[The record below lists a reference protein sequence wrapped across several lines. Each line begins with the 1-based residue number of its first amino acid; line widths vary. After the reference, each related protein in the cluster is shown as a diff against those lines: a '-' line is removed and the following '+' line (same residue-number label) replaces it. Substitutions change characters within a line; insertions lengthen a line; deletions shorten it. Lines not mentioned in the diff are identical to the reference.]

1 VPESPS
7 LTAAEVAEA
16 VGGRLRGDGSRR
28 LTGLAALDAA
38 GPDELSFLAQ
48 AAYRRQAAA
57 SRAGCILVGAEEE
70 LPGHD
75 VIACEDPYRA
85 FALAMRAFHPEPA
98 RPAGVAPTA
107 SVSPEAELG
116 EGVSVGPG
124 AVVEAGA
131 RIGAGSA
138 VLAGAVVGRGC
149 RLGEDCVL
157 HPNAVLYPG
166 TELGDRVAVH
176 ANAVLGSDGFGYA
189 SGRDGHF
196 KIVHAGRVVVED
208 DCEIGAG
215 SCIDRAVMG
224 ETRIGAGTKIDN
236 LVQVAHNVRIGAG
249 SILVSQSGISGSSTL
264 GRGCVVA
271 GQSGVA
277 GHLNLGDGARVGAKS
292 AVYEDVPAGETVTGI
307 PAIPHA
313 RWKRLAA
320 SLGRLPDLLRRMR
333 RLEKESGDRDE

>member
-1 VPESPS
+1 MSAAPT

-16 VGGRLRGDGSRR
+16 VGGRLRGDGTRR

-38 GPDELSFLAQ
+38 GPEQLSFLAK
-48 AAYRRQAAA
+48 AAYRGQAEA
-57 SRAGCILVGAEEE
+57 SRAGCILVGSDEQ
-70 LPGHD
+70 LPGRD
-75 VIACEDPYRA
+75 VIACADPYRA
-85 FALAMRAFHPEPA
+85 FAVALRAFHPERSREP
-98 RPAGVAPTA
+98 GVAGTA
-107 SVSPEAELG
+107 SVSDAAELG

-124 AVVEAGA
+124 AVVERGA
-131 RIGAGSA
+131 RIGARSA
-138 VLAGAVVGRGC
+138 VLAGAVVGSGC
-149 RLGEDCVL
+149 RVGEDCVL
-157 HPNAVLYPG
+157 HPKVVLYPG

-176 ANAVLGSDGFGYA
+176 AGAVLGSDGFGYA
-189 SGRDGHF
+189 SGPDGHY
-196 KIVHAGRVVVED
+196 KIVHVGRVVVED

-215 SCIDRAVMG
+215 SCIDRAVLG

-236 LVQVAHNVRIGAG
+236 LVQVAHNVRVGAG

-277 GHLNLGDGARVGAKS
+277 GHLSLGDGARVGAKS
-292 AVYEDVPAGETVTGI
+292 AVYDDVPAGETVTGI

-320 SLGRLPDLLRRMR
+320 SLGRLPDLLRRVR
-333 RLEKESGDRDE
+333 RLEKGNGERDE

>member
-1 VPESPS
+1 MPRS
-7 LTAAEVAEA
+7 LTAAEVTEA
-16 VGGRLRGDGSRR
+16 VGGRLRGDGARR
-28 LTGLAALDAA
+28 LEGLAPLDAA
-38 GPDELSFLAQ
+38 GPEHLSFLAN
-48 AAYRRQAAA
+48 AAYRDQARG
-57 SRAGCILVGAEEE
+57 SRAGCILVSSEEE
-70 LPGHD
+70 LVERD
-75 VIACEDPYRA
+75 VVVCADPYRA
-85 FALAMRAFHPEPA
+85 FALAMRLFHPEPQRA
-98 RPAGVAPTA
+98 PGVAPGA
-107 SVSPEAELG
+107 AVSAEAELG

-138 VLAGAVVGRGC
+138 LLAGAVVGEGC
-149 RLGEDCVL
+149 RVGEGCVL

-166 TELGDRVAVH
+166 TELGDRVTVH

-189 SGRDGHF
+189 SGADGHL
-196 KIVHAGRVVVED
+196 KIPHAGRVVVED

-215 SCIDRAVMG
+215 SCVDRAVMG

-320 SLGRLPDLLRRMR
+320 TLGRLPDLLRRVR
-333 RLEKESGDRDE
+333 RLERGKGDPDE